1 MRHTGRMADE
11 QIKTEDRVRYTITD
25 GVADVKMVRVDKMN
39 ALDDAMFEALIVVG
53 KELAANNSVRAVVL
67 SGEGRAFCSGLDFS
81 RFQAMKGGT
90 QRLIDEREPLG
101 PAKVMAQQTP
111 YVWTWL
117 PVPVI
122 AAVHGFAFG
131 GGCQIA
137 LGADIRIVH
146 PDTKMSLME
155 MKWGLIPDMTGTQ
168 LIAGLVR
175 RDIAKE
181 LVYTGKIVD
190 GTQAAE
196 IGLATRT
203 SDNPYDDA
211 MALAKEIAS
220 KSPHAVRQAKALME
234 MSGRVPLE
242 EGFAAEQKAIR
253 SLIGTPN
260 QSEAVSA
267 GMEKRPATYAD
278 YDG

>member
-1 MRHTGRMADE
+1 MTDE
-11 QIKTEDRVRYTITD
+11 QIRTEDRVQYTITDD
-25 GVADVKMVRVDKMN
+25 GVADVRMVRADKMN
-39 ALDDAMFEALIVVG
+39 ALDDAMFEALITVG
-53 KELAANNSVRAVVL
+53 KEIAANNDVRAVVL

-81 RFQAMKGGT
+81 RFKAMKDGV
-90 QRLIDEREPLG
+90 QRLIDDRDPLG

-131 GGCQIA
+131 GGCQVA
-137 LGADIRIVH
+137 MGADIRIVH
-146 PDTKMSLME
+146 PETQMSLME

-168 LIAGLVR
+168 MIAGLVR
-175 RDIAKE
+175 RDLAKE
-181 LVYTGKIVD
+181 LVYTGKVIS
-190 GTQAAE
+190 GTEAVE

-220 KSPHAVRQAKALME
+220 KSPHAVRRAKELME

-242 EGFAAEQKAIR
+242 EGFAAEQTAIR
-253 SLIGTPN
+253 SLIGSPN
-260 QSEAVSA
+260 QSEAVAASL
-267 GMEKRPATYAD
+267 EKRAPKFQS

>member
-1 MRHTGRMADE
+1 MADE
-11 QIKTEDRVRYTITD
+11 QIKTEDRVQYTITED
-25 GVADVKMVRVDKMN
+25 GVADVRMVRADKMN
-39 ALDDAMFEALIVVG
+39 ALDDAMFEALIAVG
-53 KELAANNSVRAVVL
+53 KEIAANNKVRAVVL

-81 RFQAMKGGT
+81 RFQAMKKGAL
-90 QRLIDEREPLG
+90 RVNDEREALG

-111 YVWTWL
+111 FVWTWL

-131 GGCQIA
+131 GGCQVA
-137 LGADIRIVH
+137 MGADIRIVH
-146 PDTKMSLME
+146 PETQMSLME

-168 LIAGLVR
+168 QIAGLVR

-181 LVYTGKIVD
+181 LVYTGKIVN
-190 GTQAAE
+190 GAEAVE
-196 IGLATRT
+196 IGLATRL

-220 KSPHAVRQAKALME
+220 KSPHAVRQAKVLME

-242 EGFAAEQKAIR
+242 EGFDAEQVAIR

-267 GMEKRPATYAD
+267 NLEKRAPKFID
-278 YDG
+278 VE

>member
-1 MRHTGRMADE
+1 MADE
-11 QIKTEDRVRYTITD
+11 IRTEDRVRYTVTD
-25 GVADVKMVRVDKMN
+25 EGVADVRMVRADKMN
-39 ALDDAMFEALIVVG
+39 ALDDAMFQALIAVG
-53 KELAANNSVRAVVL
+53 TEIAADNKVRAVVL

-81 RFQAMKGGT
+81 RFQAMKQGV
-90 QRLIDEREPLG
+90 QRVIDEREPLG

-131 GGCQIA
+131 GGCQVA
-137 LGADIRIVH
+137 MGADIRIVH

-155 MKWGLIPDMTGTQ
+155 MKWGLVPDMTGTQ
-168 LIAGLVR
+168 MIAGLVR

-181 LVYTGKIVD
+181 LVYTGRIVS
-190 GTQAAE
+190 GTEAAE

-203 SDNPYDDA
+203 SENPYDDA

-220 KSPHAVRQAKALME
+220 KSPHAVRRAKELME
-234 MSGRVPLE
+234 LSGRVPLE
-242 EGFAAEQKAIR
+242 EGFAAEQQAIR

-260 QSEAVSA
+260 QREAVSA
-267 GMEKRPATYAD
+267 GMEKREPTFAD